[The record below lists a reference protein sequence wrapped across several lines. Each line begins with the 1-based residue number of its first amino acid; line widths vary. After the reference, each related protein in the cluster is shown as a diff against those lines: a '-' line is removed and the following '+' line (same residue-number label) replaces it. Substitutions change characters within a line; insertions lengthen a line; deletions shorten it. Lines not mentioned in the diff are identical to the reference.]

1 KTKNHRP
8 PGEDRR
14 GAVLLVVL
22 VTVVMLSLAAYQYS
36 TWMSS
41 EYKVSRTSL
50 RAAQANALAQSG
62 VHYTASLLSS
72 PDALS
77 STLNG
82 NPYNNPLFRAQGSEE
97 SGPGKFSLVA
107 PGDPT
112 DPSSGGQAYRFGV
125 IDEGGKINLNSLLK
139 WERRASRG
147 AVFTLSFSN
156 GQLTLQLGGLQSGQ
170 QGGRQAARH

>member
-1 KTKNHRP
+1 APPPNGAGKYGRPGKTPGGTAMKNRKKTKNHRP

-62 VHYTASLLSS
+62 VHYAASLLSS

-82 NPYNNPLFRAQGSEE
+82 NPYNNPLFRA
-97 SGPGKFSLVA
+97 
-107 PGDPT
+107 
-112 DPSSGGQAYRFGV
+112 
-125 IDEGGKINLNSLLK
+125 
-139 WERRASRG
+139 
-147 AVFTLSFSN
+147 
-156 GQLTLQLGGLQSGQ
+156 
-170 QGGRQAARH
+170 